1 MTKKKGERERKEKKW
16 IKERS
21 NLCVYY
27 AVVAKSL
34 SSLNSFR
41 NKINIKRQVIFSP
54 NLLVELII
62 KCCWL
67 HHQNEFVILTV
78 VSLHI

>member
-1 MTKKKGERERKEKKW
+1 MTKEKGEREKRKKW

-21 NLCVYY
+21 NLGVYY